1 MSDIKFTED
10 HEWIRMEDD
19 STGVCGITDYAQDQ
33 LGELVF
39 IELPETGSEVS
50 QGSEAAVI
58 ESVKAAGELKAPV
71 SGTIVEVNEALADE
85 PEIVNNDPQGDGWFV
100 KIKLQ
105 DSSELDALMDEDA
118 YQQYVDGLD

>member
-10 HEWIRMEDD
+10 HEWIRVEDD
-19 STGVCGITDYAQDQ
+19 ETGVCGITDYAQDQ

-39 IELPETGSEVS
+39 IELPEAGTEVS

-71 SGTIVEVNEALADE
+71 SGTILEVNDALADE
-85 PEIVNNDPQGDGWFV
+85 PEIVNNDPQGDGWFI
-100 KIKLQ
+100 KIKMQ
-105 DSSELDALMDEDA
+105 DPSELDGLMDEDA
-118 YQQYVDGLD
+118 YKAYVDGLD

>member
-1 MSDIKFTED
+1 MSEIKFTED

-19 STGVCGITDYAQDQ
+19 ETAVCGITDYAQDQ

-85 PEIVNNDPQGDGWFV
+85 PEIVNNDPQGDGWFI
-100 KIKLQ
+100 KIKVQ
-105 DSSELDALMDEDA
+105 DTSELDALMDEDA

>member
-19 STGVCGITDYAQDQ
+19 DTGVCGITDYAQDQ

-39 IELPETGSEVS
+39 VELPEVGIEVS

-71 SGTIVEVNEALADE
+71 GGTIIEVNEVLADE
-85 PEIVNNDPQGDGWFV
+85 PEIVNNDPQGDGWFI
-100 KIKLQ
+100 KIKVQ
-105 DSSELDALMDEDA
+105 DVSELDELMDEGA
-118 YQQYVDGLD
+118 YQKYVDGLD

>member
-19 STGVCGITDYAQDQ
+19 ETGVCGITDYAQDQ

-39 IELPETGSEVS
+39 IELPETGIEVS

-71 SGTIVEVNEALADE
+71 GGTIVEVNETLADE
-85 PEIVNNDPQGDGWFV
+85 PEIVNNDPQGDGWFI
-100 KIKLQ
+100 KIKVQ

-118 YQQYVDGLD
+118 YQQYIEGLD

>member
-19 STGVCGITDYAQDQ
+19 DTGVCGITEYAQDQ

-39 IELPETGSEVS
+39 IELPEAGSEIS
-50 QGSEAAVI
+50 KGSEAAVI

-71 SGTIVEVNEALADE
+71 SGTIVEVNETLADE
-85 PEIVNNDPQGDGWFV
+85 PEIVNNDPQGDGWFI

-105 DSSELDALMDEDA
+105 DPSELEALMDEDA